1 MTPLPEPLAAADA
14 ARQAQALIDACD
26 RVLLGQGTLTRTVV
40 TALVAGGHVLL
51 EGLPGLGKTELVK
64 ALGALTGCDHR
75 RIQFTPDLLPSDI
88 TGTQVLEQGSL
99 QFRQGPVFAQLV
111 LADEINRASPK
122 TQAALL
128 EAMAERT
135 VTVLGRTH
143 VLPDPFFVLATQNPV
158 ELDGTYPLPEAQL
171 DRFLMK
177 IQVLG
182 VGPDTLARLV
192 MERPDGRPPAPA
204 AVMDPSGLRRL
215 TAAARA
221 VVVPEAVARWIAAL
235 VTATRPELPDA
246 PACTKALVR
255 WGCGPRAA
263 LALAAAAR
271 AAALIAGRPAAGFA
285 DVRALA
291 PAVLAHRLVPAY
303 EAGLQGRDARSVVDE
318 LLTLVPELPR

>member
-1 MTPLPEPLAAADA
+1 MTALPDTATVADA
-14 ARQAQALIDACD
+14 ARLAAALIDGCD
-26 RVLLGQGTLTRTVV
+26 RVLLGQPLLTRTVA

-64 ALGALTGCDHR
+64 ALATLTGCEHR

-88 TGTQVLEQGSL
+88 TGTQMLEGGSL
-99 QFRQGPVFAQLV
+99 QFRAGPVFTQIV

-128 EAMAERT
+128 EAMAERS

-143 VLPDPFFVLATQNPV
+143 ALPDPFFVLATQNPV

-177 IQVLG
+177 VQVLG
-182 VGPDTLARLV
+182 VGPEILARLV
-192 MERPDGRPPAPA
+192 VERPDGRPPAPQP
-204 AVMDPSGLRRL
+204 VMDPSGLRRL
-215 TAAARA
+215 VAAARTVA
-221 VVVPEAVARWIAAL
+221 VPEAVARWIAAL
-235 VTATRPELPDA
+235 VTATRPDLPDA

-271 AAALIAGRPAAGFA
+271 AAALIDGRPAAGFA
-285 DVRALA
+285 DVRTMA
-291 PAVLAHRLVPAY
+291 PMVLAHRLIPAY

-318 LLTLVPELPR
+318 LLGLVPELPR